1 HIAEECCALVS
12 EETGEIVQPAN
23 YNCPGQIVIS
33 GEAGAVAAASELAL
47 ARGVKRAV
55 ALPVSGPFHT
65 EFMRPAGDALN
76 EAFKRAAFEEMTFP
90 VIFNVLGRKK
100 KDEETISDLLIRQV
114 SSPVLFEDSLKS
126 MEAEAVDIMIEIGPG
141 KALST
146 FAKKTCRG
154 IDMCNIDTADD
165 FEEVIR
171 KLKETMREERP

>member
-1 HIAEECCALVS
+1 
-12 EETGEIVQPAN
+12 
-23 YNCPGQIVIS
+23 
-33 GEAGAVAAASELAL
+33 
-47 ARGVKRAV
+47 
-55 ALPVSGPFHT
+55 
-65 EFMRPAGDALN
+65 M
-76 EAFKRAAFEEMTFP
+76 
-90 VIFNVLGRKK
+90 IFNVLGRKK
-100 KDEETISDLLIRQV
+100 KDEETISDLMIRQV

-154 IDMCNIDTADD
+154 IDICNVDTADD